1 MDDSLLLLILPPLLL
16 VPAMGLLSMIRSSHK
31 FGQEL
36 KRKAFHVSFGLV
48 ALSFP
53 LIWTETWMVVAGL
66 SLGLAWMFAVRDLP
80 CLRKHFGS
88 VLHDCDRKSM
98 GELYYALS
106 VAGLILVTR
115 DSPLLYVIPI
125 LILSL
130 ADAAAAIC
138 GRLIPSQA
146 LTGYLRGKTVAG
158 CSAFFVVA
166 FTICVAILGL
176 YTDLPAWQVGFCAL
190 VVATA
195 TGLAEATCRDGLD
208 NLVVPMVAWAF
219 LAALDRAAEPALI
232 TATDFRNSMNL
243 LVTGAWE

>member
-1 MDDSLLLLILPPLLL
+1 MDDSLFLFVLPPLLL

-31 FGQEL
+31 IGQEL
-36 KRKAFHVSFGLV
+36 KRKSFHVGFGLV

-53 LIWTETWMVVAGL
+53 VIWTESWMVVTGFAL
-66 SLGLAWMFAVRDLP
+66 ALGWMFAVRALP
-80 CLRKHFGS
+80 CLQKYFGS

-98 GELYYALS
+98 GEFYYVVS

-130 ADAAAAIC
+130 ADAAAAIF

-146 LTGYLRGKTVAG
+146 LTGCLRGKSVAG
-158 CSAFFVVA
+158 CTAFFVIA
-166 FTICVAILGL
+166 AAICVATLAFF
-176 YTDLPAWQVGFCAL
+176 TELPVWQITVCAL

-195 TGLAEATCRDGLD
+195 TCLAEAICRRGLD
-208 NLVVPMVAWAF
+208 NLVVPFVAWAV
-219 LAALDRAAEPALI
+219 LAVLKLSAEPAVI
-232 TATDFRNSMNL
+232 VATDFRNSVSL
-243 LVTGAWE
+243 LIGGEW